1 VSADESITSLSE
13 AVAPEAEEPLPVA
26 FLASR
31 DSRVLGLYG
40 QSEDALHHCENAL
53 GRTVGYSAAN
63 PFSWRER
70 PDGVRELH
78 AWTSQE
84 MSSATGFTVA
94 RLELRDEFD
103 EGWGADADV
112 VPDPVAVLSSERPV
126 NGLTAVFSPVA
137 SLREPEGEFHGALH
151 HDYRVSHDLPETGGA
166 R

>member
-1 VSADESITSLSE
+1 MSADELAA

-26 FLASR
+26 FLACR

-53 GRTVGYSAAN
+53 GRTVGYSAAT
-63 PFSWRER
+63 PFSWRKR
-70 PDGVRELH
+70 PGGIRELY

-84 MSSATGFTVA
+84 VSSATGFTVA
-94 RLELRDEFD
+94 RLEVRDEFD

-126 NGLTAVFSPVA
+126 DGLTAVFVPVA
-137 SLREPEGEFHGALH
+137 SLREPEPEFYGSVH
-151 HDYRVSHDLPETGGA
+151 HDWRLGRDLPEGGL